1 MLEQDELRHHK
12 GLSAPLM
19 RGYNIIFS
27 EEHNGHNKYMGKN
40 SPKKSLINHMLETG
54 IVAKCLTDT
63 NGIYH
68 PVLNRLSE
76 ITGCDSDTLLTKIVF
91 ICAIH
96 DIGKIHPTF
105 QGRDEGTLEI
115 LKQEDLNQV
124 SFDTRFR
131 HEQYGANI
139 FDKLSAE
146 DVDIKNSDI
155 ISQII
160 RMHHQKEQKKNSDI
174 DIIKID
180 DKEKAKKWMHIQN
193 EIYDYIKNVFQF
205 DNLNLINKNISKSEL
220 FVVQNAILGIMIT
233 SDWIASNN
241 YVFDNQSYENID
253 EFLESRKTQALRFLN
268 NEGLIRQ
275 QIPVMQNFMS
285 AFGFN
290 GRPVQNDVE
299 KIVHKNDIKCM
310 LIESDCGS
318 GKTEAAL
325 YAAAVLG
332 NRSGLSGIYMG
343 LPTGVSAEAIQ
354 DRVDEFLTSR
364 GMRNTKLYTS
374 KSMLL
379 REPDK
384 QPVWTDMSRQ
394 RLLASSAV
402 GTVDQVMTAARLVR
416 FESVRM
422 DGLASKVLIIDEI
435 HAYDAYMLAVIK
447 DLLKICGELDVPVI
461 MLSAT
466 LPISTKNDLLGVL
479 GDGDIE
485 LHNGYPVISY
495 VTKDGR
501 VHEHVSRQ
509 YMPDKKISCELLPIL
524 NDNDKIA
531 RYAVDAVK
539 DGGCECV
546 IMNTVADAICVY
558 DKIKKNK
565 KNDCKIILYHS
576 RMTINARDKTSRKIL
591 AMCGKDRTKR
601 PERVIIVG
609 TQVLEQSLDI
619 DVDYMITAI
628 CPIDLLFQRI
638 GRYHRHGDEGTIR
651 EHVVVANTVQV
662 LIPATLSSY
671 GGTEYVYEK
680 CYLDATID
688 AIREHNGHLL
698 IPSGMPDMIN
708 YVYSY
713 ASIDVRVRQII
724 DEANSDAG
732 NIKIENGFEIY
743 TRKND
748 LTDKNLNVRLS
759 NTDETMAQIA
769 ILNDAEIETLGQSS
783 EADIELFKCRVVAV
797 RESKIK
803 NFKNFCKPET
813 GIFKDVQI
821 YTKDNCV
828 SEGKEI
834 VIDDEYGMR
843 IEKI

>member
-1 MLEQDELRHHK
+1 MDITK
-12 GLSAPLM
+12 IWA
-19 RGYNIIFS
+19 
-27 EEHNGHNKYMGKN
+27 KT

-54 IVAKCLTDT
+54 IVAGCLTDT
-63 NGIYH
+63 NGICH
-68 PVLNRLSE
+68 PVLNRMSE
-76 ITGCDSDTLLTKIVF
+76 ITGFDSDTLLAKIVF

-105 QGRDEGTLEI
+105 QGRDEETLEI
-115 LKQEDLNQV
+115 LKQEGLNQV

-139 FDKLSAE
+139 FNRLS
-146 DVDIKNSDI
+146 VDDADMKNSDI

-180 DKEKAKKWMHIQN
+180 DKEKAKKWRHIQN
-193 EIYDYIKNVFQF
+193 EIYDYVKNIFRF
-205 DNLNLINKNISKSEL
+205 DNLNLINKNISKSKL

-233 SDWIASNN
+233 SDWIASNS
-241 YVFDNQSYENID
+241 YVFDNQQYKNVD

-531 RYAVDAVK
+531 LYAVDAVK

-698 IPSGMPDMIN
+698 IPSGMLDMIN

-797 RESKIK
+797 RESKVK

-834 VIDDEYGMR
+834 VVDDEYGMR
-843 IEKI
+843 IKKV

>member
-1 MLEQDELRHHK
+1 MDITK
-12 GLSAPLM
+12 IWA
-19 RGYNIIFS
+19 
-27 EEHNGHNKYMGKN
+27 KTA
-40 SPKKSLINHMLETG
+40 PKKSLIDHMLETG
-54 IVAKCLTDT
+54 IVTECLIDAD
-63 NGIYH
+63 GMYR
-68 PVLNRLSE
+68 PVLSRLSE
-76 ITGCDSDTLLTKIVF
+76 ITGCDNNKLSAKIVF

-96 DIGKIHPTF
+96 DIGKAHPIF
-105 QGRDEGTLEI
+105 QGRDAETLEI
-115 LKQEDLNQV
+115 LRRKNLNQA

-139 FDKLSAE
+139 FDRLSAE

-180 DKEKAKKWMHIQN
+180 DKEKAKKWRHIQK
-193 EIYDYIKNVFQF
+193 EIYDYIKNVFHF

-241 YVFDNQSYENID
+241 YVFDNQPYKNID
-253 EFLESRKTQALRFLN
+253 EFLKSRKLQALKFLN
-268 NEGLIRQ
+268 NEGMIRQ
-275 QIPVMQNFMS
+275 QIPVMQDFKS

-354 DRVDEFLTSR
+354 NRVDEFLTSH

-384 QPVWTDMSRQ
+384 KPIWTDISRQ
-394 RLLASSAV
+394 RLLTSSAV
-402 GTVDQVMTAARLVR
+402 GTVDQVMTVARLAR

-422 DGLASKVLIIDEI
+422 NGLASKVLIIDEI
-435 HAYDAYMLAVIK
+435 HAYDTYMLAVIRG
-447 DLLKICGELDVPVI
+447 LLMICGELGVPVI

-466 LPISTKNDLLGVL
+466 LPISTKKGLLGVV
-479 GDGDIE
+479 GNRDME
-485 LHNGYPVISY
+485 LHNGYPMISY
-495 VTKDGR
+495 VTKDGD
-501 VHEHVSRQ
+501 VYEQVSNQ

-558 DKIKKNK
+558 DKIKKSK
-565 KNDCKIILYHS
+565 KSDCKIILYHS
-576 RMTINARDKTSRKIL
+576 RMTINARDETSREIL
-591 AMCGKDRTKR
+591 TMCGKDRTKR

-619 DVDYMITAI
+619 DVDYMITTI

-638 GRYHRHGDEGTIR
+638 GRYHRHGDAGTIR
-651 EHVVVANTVQV
+651 ERVVVANTVQV
-662 LIPATLSSY
+662 LIPSDLSSY

-680 CYLDATID
+680 CYLDATIN
-688 AIREHNGHLL
+688 AIQEHNGHLL

-708 YVYSY
+708 YVYGH

-743 TRKND
+743 TRKNY

-759 NTDETMAQIA
+759 NTDEVMVQIA
-769 ILNDAEIETLGQSS
+769 ILDNAEIEELGQNSKT
-783 EADIELFKCRVVAV
+783 DIELFKCRVVSV

-834 VIDDEYGMR
+834 VVDDEYGMR
-843 IEKI
+843 IKKV

>member
-1 MLEQDELRHHK
+1 MDITK
-12 GLSAPLM
+12 IWA
-19 RGYNIIFS
+19 
-27 EEHNGHNKYMGKN
+27 KTA
-40 SPKKSLINHMLETG
+40 PKKSLINHMLETG
-54 IVAKCLTDT
+54 IVAECLTDT

-76 ITGCDSDTLLTKIVF
+76 ITCCDSGTLLTKIVF

-105 QGRDEGTLEI
+105 QGHDEETLEI
-115 LKQEDLNQV
+115 LKHEGLNQV

-180 DKEKAKKWMHIQN
+180 DKEKAKKWQHIQN
-193 EIYDYIKNVFQF
+193 EIYDYVKNVFQF

-233 SDWIASNN
+233 ADWIASNN

-253 EFLESRKTQALRFLN
+253 EFLKSRKIQALKFLN
-268 NEGLIRQ
+268 NEGMIRQ
-275 QIPVMQNFMS
+275 QIPVMQDFKS

-325 YAAAVLG
+325 YAASVLG

-354 DRVDEFLTSR
+354 DRVDEFLTSH

-384 QPVWTDMSRQ
+384 KPVWTDMSRQ

-422 DGLASKVLIIDEI
+422 NGLASKVLIIDEI
-435 HAYDAYMLAVIK
+435 HAYDAYMLAVIT
-447 DLLKICGELDVPVI
+447 DLLKICKELGVPVI

-466 LPISTKNDLLGVL
+466 LPISTKKDLLGVL
-479 GDGDIE
+479 DDGDIE

-501 VHEHVSRQ
+501 VHEHVSHQ

-531 RYAVDAVK
+531 RYAVDAIK

-576 RMTINARDKTSRKIL
+576 RMTINARDETSRKIL
-591 AMCGKDRTKR
+591 VMCGKNRTKR

-638 GRYHRHGDEGTIR
+638 GRYHRHGDAGTIR

-662 LIPATLSSY
+662 LIPSDLSSY

-708 YVYSY
+708 YVYSH

-724 DEANSDAG
+724 DKANSDNG

-743 TRKND
+743 TRRNN

-759 NTDETMAQIA
+759 NTDEVMAQIA
-769 ILNDAEIETLGQSS
+769 ILDDAEIEMLGQSS

-834 VIDDEYGMR
+834 IIDNEYGMR
-843 IEKI
+843 IKKV

>member
-1 MLEQDELRHHK
+1 MDITK
-12 GLSAPLM
+12 IWA
-19 RGYNIIFS
+19 
-27 EEHNGHNKYMGKN
+27 KT

-54 IVAKCLTDT
+54 IVAGCLTDT
-63 NGIYH
+63 NGICH
-68 PVLNRLSE
+68 PVLNRMSE
-76 ITGCDSDTLLTKIVF
+76 ITGFDSDTLLAKIVF

-96 DIGKIHPTF
+96 YIGKIHPTF
-105 QGRDEGTLEI
+105 QGRDEETLEI
-115 LKQEDLNQV
+115 LKQEGLNQV

-139 FDKLSAE
+139 FNRLS
-146 DVDIKNSDI
+146 VDDADMKNSDI

-180 DKEKAKKWMHIQN
+180 DKEKAKKWRHIQN
-193 EIYDYIKNVFQF
+193 EIYDYVKNIFRF
-205 DNLNLINKNISKSEL
+205 DNLNLINKNISKSKL

-233 SDWIASNN
+233 SDWIASNS
-241 YVFDNQSYENID
+241 YVFDNQQYKNVD

-310 LIESDCGS
+310 LIESDCGY

-531 RYAVDAVK
+531 LYAVDAVK

-797 RESKIK
+797 RESKVK

-834 VIDDEYGMR
+834 VVDDEYGMR
-843 IEKI
+843 IKKV

>member
-1 MLEQDELRHHK
+1 MDITK
-12 GLSAPLM
+12 IWA
-19 RGYNIIFS
+19 
-27 EEHNGHNKYMGKN
+27 KTA
-40 SPKKSLINHMLETG
+40 PKKSLIDHMLETG
-54 IVAKCLTDT
+54 IVTECLIDAD
-63 NGIYH
+63 GMYR
-68 PVLNRLSE
+68 PVLSRLSE
-76 ITGCDSDTLLTKIVF
+76 ITGCDNNKLSAKIVF

-96 DIGKIHPTF
+96 DIGKAHPIF
-105 QGRDEGTLEI
+105 QGRDAETLEI
-115 LKQEDLNQV
+115 LRRKNLNQA

-139 FDKLSAE
+139 FDRLSAE

-180 DKEKAKKWMHIQN
+180 DKEKAKKWRHIQK
-193 EIYDYIKNVFQF
+193 EIYDYIKNVFHF

-241 YVFDNQSYENID
+241 YVFDNQPYKNID
-253 EFLESRKTQALRFLN
+253 EFLKSRKLQALKFLN

-275 QIPVMQNFMS
+275 QIPVMQDFRS

-354 DRVDEFLTSR
+354 NRVDEFLTSR

-384 QPVWTDMSRQ
+384 KPAWTDISRQ
-394 RLLASSAV
+394 RLLTSSAV
-402 GTVDQVMTAARLVR
+402 GTVDQVMTVARLVR

-466 LPISTKNDLLGVL
+466 LPISTKSDLLGVL
-479 GDGDIE
+479 GDGNIE
-485 LHNGYPVISY
+485 LHNGYPMISY
-495 VTKDGR
+495 VTKDGKT
-501 VHEHVSRQ
+501 HEHVSHQ

-576 RMTINARDKTSRKIL
+576 RMTINARDETSRKIL
-591 AMCGKDRTKR
+591 TMCGKDRTKR

-638 GRYHRHGDEGTIR
+638 GRYHRHGDAGTIR
-651 EHVVVANTVQV
+651 ERVVVANTVQV
-662 LIPATLSSY
+662 LIPADLSSY

-688 AIREHNGHLL
+688 TIREHNGHLL
-698 IPSGMPDMIN
+698 IPSDMPDMIN
-708 YVYSY
+708 YVYSH

-759 NTDETMAQIA
+759 NTDETMVQIA
-769 ILNDAEIETLGQSS
+769 ILDDTEIEELGQSS

-797 RESKIK
+797 RESKVK

-821 YTKDNCV
+821 YTKNDCV

-834 VIDDEYGMR
+834 IIDDEYGMR

>member
-1 MLEQDELRHHK
+1 M
-12 GLSAPLM
+12 
-19 RGYNIIFS
+19 NITKIWA
-27 EEHNGHNKYMGKN
+27 KTA
-40 SPKKSLINHMLETG
+40 PKKSLINHMLETG
-54 IVAKCLTDT
+54 IVAGCLTDT

-76 ITGCDSDTLLTKIVF
+76 ITGYDSDTLLAKIVF

-105 QGRDEGTLEI
+105 QGRDEETLEV
-115 LKQEDLNQV
+115 LRQENLNQM

-139 FDKLSAE
+139 FDRLSVE

-155 ISQII
+155 IAQII

-180 DKEKAKKWMHIQN
+180 DKEKAKKWRHIQN
-193 EIYDYIKNVFQF
+193 EIYDYIKNVFRF
-205 DNLNLINKNISKSEL
+205 DNLNLINKNINKSEL

-233 SDWIASNN
+233 ADWIASNS
-241 YVFDNQSYENID
+241 YVFDNQQYENVD
-253 EFLESRKTQALRFLN
+253 EFLESRKTQALKFLN

-275 QIPVMQNFMS
+275 QIPVMQDFRS

-354 DRVDEFLTSR
+354 NRVDEFLTSH

-384 QPVWTDMSRQ
+384 KPIWTDISRQ

-447 DLLKICGELDVPVI
+447 DLLKICGELGVPVI

-479 GDGDIE
+479 CDGDIE
-485 LHNGYPVISY
+485 LHNGYPMISY
-495 VTKDGR
+495 VTKDGM
-501 VHEHVSRQ
+501 VHEHVSHQ

-638 GRYHRHGDEGTIR
+638 GRYHRHGDAGTIR

-688 AIREHNGHLL
+688 AINEHNGHLL

-708 YVYSY
+708 YVYSH

-759 NTDETMAQIA
+759 NTDETMVQIA

>member
-1 MLEQDELRHHK
+1 MDITK
-12 GLSAPLM
+12 IWA
-19 RGYNIIFS
+19 
-27 EEHNGHNKYMGKN
+27 KT

-54 IVAKCLTDT
+54 IVAGCLTDT
-63 NGIYH
+63 NGICH
-68 PVLNRLSE
+68 PVLNRMSE
-76 ITGCDSDTLLTKIVF
+76 ITGFDSDTLLAKIVF

-105 QGRDEGTLEI
+105 QGRDEETLEI
-115 LKQEDLNQV
+115 LKQEGLNQV

-139 FDKLSAE
+139 FNRLS
-146 DVDIKNSDI
+146 VDDADMKNSDI

-180 DKEKAKKWMHIQN
+180 DKEKAKKWRHIQN
-193 EIYDYIKNVFQF
+193 EIYDYVKNIFRF
-205 DNLNLINKNISKSEL
+205 DNLNLINKNISKSKL

-233 SDWIASNN
+233 SDWIASNS
-241 YVFDNQSYENID
+241 YVFDNQQYKNVD

-531 RYAVDAVK
+531 LYAVDAVK

-797 RESKIK
+797 RESKVK

-834 VIDDEYGMR
+834 VVDDEYGMR
-843 IEKI
+843 IKKV

>member
-1 MLEQDELRHHK
+1 MDITK
-12 GLSAPLM
+12 IWA
-19 RGYNIIFS
+19 
-27 EEHNGHNKYMGKN
+27 KTT
-40 SPKKSLINHMLETG
+40 PKKSLINHMLETG
-54 IVAKCLTDT
+54 IVAERLTDT

-68 PVLNRLSE
+68 PVLNRLTE
-76 ITGCDSDTLLTKIVF
+76 ITGCDSDTLLAKIVF

-105 QGRDEGTLEI
+105 QGRDEETLAM
-115 LKQEDLNQV
+115 LKQEGLNQV

-139 FDKLSAE
+139 FDKLSTE

-253 EFLESRKTQALRFLN
+253 EFLKSRKIQALKFLN
-268 NEGLIRQ
+268 NEGMIRQ
-275 QIPVMQNFMS
+275 QIPVMQDFKS

-299 KIVHKNDIKCM
+299 KIVQKNDIKCM

-325 YAAAVLG
+325 YAASVLG

-354 DRVDEFLTSR
+354 DRVDEFLTSH

-384 QPVWTDMSRQ
+384 KPVWTDMSRQ

-447 DLLKICGELDVPVI
+447 DLLKICEGLGVPVI

-466 LPISTKNDLLGVL
+466 LPISTKKDLLGAL
-479 GDGDIE
+479 GNGDIE

-495 VTKDGR
+495 VTKDGM
-501 VHEHVSRQ
+501 VHEHVSYQ

-531 RYAVDAVK
+531 RYAADAVK

-576 RMTINARDKTSRKIL
+576 RMATNARDETSRKIL
-591 AMCGKDRTKR
+591 AMCGKNRTER

-638 GRYHRHGDEGTIR
+638 GRYHRHGDAGTIR

-662 LIPATLSSY
+662 LIPSDLSSY
-671 GGTEYVYEK
+671 GGTEYVYKK

-708 YVYSY
+708 YVYSH

-724 DEANSDAG
+724 DEANSDNG

-743 TRKND
+743 TRRNN

-759 NTDETMAQIA
+759 NTDEVMVQIA
-769 ILNDAEIETLGQSS
+769 ILNDAEINALGKNS
-783 EADIELFKCRVVAV
+783 EIDIELFKCRVVSV
-797 RESKIK
+797 MESKIK
-803 NFKNFCKPET
+803 NFKHFCKPET
-813 GIFKDVQI
+813 GIFKDVKI
-821 YTKDNCV
+821 YTKNDCV
-828 SEGKEI
+828 SEDKEI
-834 VIDDEYGMR
+834 IIDDEYGMR
-843 IEKI
+843 IKKV

>member
-1 MLEQDELRHHK
+1 MDITK
-12 GLSAPLM
+12 IWA
-19 RGYNIIFS
+19 
-27 EEHNGHNKYMGKN
+27 KTA
-40 SPKKSLINHMLETG
+40 PKKSLIDHMLETG
-54 IVAKCLTDT
+54 IVTECLIDAD
-63 NGIYH
+63 GMYR
-68 PVLNRLSE
+68 PVLSRLSE
-76 ITGCDSDTLLTKIVF
+76 ITGCDNNKLSAKIVF

-96 DIGKIHPTF
+96 DIGKAHPIF
-105 QGRDEGTLEI
+105 QGRDAETLEI
-115 LKQEDLNQV
+115 LRRKNLNQA

-139 FDKLSAE
+139 FDRLSAE

-180 DKEKAKKWMHIQN
+180 DKEKAKKWRHIQK
-193 EIYDYIKNVFQF
+193 EIYDYIKNVFHF

-241 YVFDNQSYENID
+241 YVFDNQPYKNID
-253 EFLESRKTQALRFLN
+253 EFLKSRKLQALKFLN
-268 NEGLIRQ
+268 NEGMIRQ
-275 QIPVMQNFMS
+275 QIPVMQDFKS

-354 DRVDEFLTSR
+354 NRVDEFLTSR

-384 QPVWTDMSRQ
+384 KPVWTDMSRQ

-447 DLLKICGELDVPVI
+447 DLLKICGELGVPVI

-479 GDGDIE
+479 CDGDIE
-485 LHNGYPVISY
+485 LHNGYPMISY
-495 VTKDGR
+495 VTKDGN
-501 VHEHVSRQ
+501 VHEHVSHQ

-531 RYAVDAVK
+531 RYAVDVVK

-638 GRYHRHGDEGTIR
+638 GRYHRHGDAGTIR
-651 EHVVVANTVQV
+651 EHVVIANTVQV
-662 LIPATLSSY
+662 LIPFDLSSY
-671 GGTEYVYEK
+671 GGTEYIYEK

-688 AIREHNGHLL
+688 AINEHNGHLL

-708 YVYSY
+708 YVYSH

-732 NIKIENGFEIY
+732 NIKIKNGFEIY

-759 NTDETMAQIA
+759 NTDEVMAQIA

-797 RESKIK
+797 RESKVK

-821 YTKDNCV
+821 YTKDECV
-828 SEGKEI
+828 SGDKEI
-834 VIDDEYGMR
+834 VVDDEYGMR
-843 IEKI
+843 NEKI

>member
-1 MLEQDELRHHK
+1 MDITK
-12 GLSAPLM
+12 IWA
-19 RGYNIIFS
+19 
-27 EEHNGHNKYMGKN
+27 KT

-54 IVAKCLTDT
+54 IVAGCLTDT

-76 ITGCDSDTLLTKIVF
+76 ITGFDSDTLLAKIVF

-105 QGRDEGTLEI
+105 QGRDEKTLEI
-115 LKQEDLNQV
+115 LKQEGLNQV

-139 FDKLSAE
+139 FNRLS
-146 DVDIKNSDI
+146 VDDADMKNSDI

-180 DKEKAKKWMHIQN
+180 DKEKAKKWRHIQN
-193 EIYDYIKNVFQF
+193 EIYDYVKNIFRF
-205 DNLNLINKNISKSEL
+205 DNLNLINKNISKSKL

-233 SDWIASNN
+233 SDWIASNS
-241 YVFDNQSYENID
+241 YVFDNQQYKNVD

-354 DRVDEFLTSR
+354 NRVDEFLTSH

-384 QPVWTDMSRQ
+384 KPIWTDISRQ

-447 DLLKICGELDVPVI
+447 DLLKICGELGVPVI

-479 GDGDIE
+479 CDGDIE
-485 LHNGYPVISY
+485 LHNGYPMISY
-495 VTKDGR
+495 VTKDGKT
-501 VHEHVSRQ
+501 HEHVSHQ

-576 RMTINARDKTSRKIL
+576 RMTINARDETSQKIL

-609 TQVLEQSLDI
+609 TQVLEQSLDV

-638 GRYHRHGDEGTIR
+638 GRYHRHGDAGTIR

-662 LIPATLSSY
+662 LIPSDLSSY

-688 AIREHNGHLL
+688 AINEHNGHLL

-708 YVYSY
+708 YVYSH

-759 NTDETMAQIA
+759 NTDETMVQIA
-769 ILNDAEIETLGQSS
+769 ILNDTEIEMLGQSS

-834 VIDDEYGMR
+834 VVDAEYGMR
-843 IEKI
+843 IKKV

>member
-1 MLEQDELRHHK
+1 MDITK
-12 GLSAPLM
+12 IWA
-19 RGYNIIFS
+19 
-27 EEHNGHNKYMGKN
+27 KTA
-40 SPKKSLINHMLETG
+40 PKKSLIDHMLETG
-54 IVAKCLTDT
+54 IVTECLIDAD
-63 NGIYH
+63 GMYR
-68 PVLNRLSE
+68 PVLSRLSE
-76 ITGCDSDTLLTKIVF
+76 ITGCDNNKLSAKIVF

-96 DIGKIHPTF
+96 DIGKAHPIF
-105 QGRDEGTLEI
+105 QGRDAETLEI
-115 LKQEDLNQV
+115 LRRKNLNQA

-139 FDKLSAE
+139 FDRLSAE

-180 DKEKAKKWMHIQN
+180 DKEKAKKWRHIQK
-193 EIYDYIKNVFQF
+193 EIYDYIKNVFHF

-241 YVFDNQSYENID
+241 YVFDNQPYKNID
-253 EFLESRKTQALRFLN
+253 EFLKSRKLQALKFLN
-268 NEGLIRQ
+268 NEGMIRQ
-275 QIPVMQNFMS
+275 QIPVMQDFKS

-354 DRVDEFLTSR
+354 NRVDEFLTSH

-384 QPVWTDMSRQ
+384 KPIWTDISRQ
-394 RLLASSAV
+394 RLLTSSAV
-402 GTVDQVMTAARLVR
+402 GTVDQVMTVARLAR

-422 DGLASKVLIIDEI
+422 NGLASKVLIIDEI
-435 HAYDAYMLAVIK
+435 HAYDTYMLAVIRG
-447 DLLKICGELDVPVI
+447 LLMICGELGVPVI

-466 LPISTKNDLLGVL
+466 LPISTKKGLLGVV
-479 GDGDIE
+479 GNRDME
-485 LHNGYPVISY
+485 LHNGYPMISY
-495 VTKDGR
+495 VTKDGD
-501 VHEHVSRQ
+501 VYEQVSNQ
-509 YMPDKKISCELLPIL
+509 YMPDKKISCKLLPIL
-524 NDNDKIA
+524 NNNDEIA

-558 DKIKKNK
+558 DKIKEK
-565 KNDCKIILYHS
+565 KSDNCKIILYHS
-576 RMTINARDKTSRKIL
+576 RMTINARDKKSREIL
-591 AMCGKDRTKR
+591 KMCGKDRSER
-601 PERVIIVG
+601 PERAIIVG

-619 DVDYMITAI
+619 DVDYMIIAI

-651 EHVVVANTVQV
+651 KRVDVGNTVQV
-662 LIPATLSSY
+662 LIPSDLSSY

-680 CYLDATID
+680 CYLDATIN
-688 AIREHNGHLL
+688 AIQEHNGHLL

-708 YVYSY
+708 YVYGH

-743 TRKND
+743 TRKNY

-759 NTDETMAQIA
+759 NTDEVMVQIA
-769 ILNDAEIETLGQSS
+769 ILDNAEIEELGQNSKT
-783 EADIELFKCRVVAV
+783 DIELFKCRVVSV

-834 VIDDEYGMR
+834 VVDDEYGMR
-843 IEKI
+843 IKKV

>member
-1 MLEQDELRHHK
+1 MDIT
-12 GLSAPLM
+12 
-19 RGYNIIFS
+19 NIWA
-27 EEHNGHNKYMGKN
+27 KTA
-40 SPKKSLINHMLETG
+40 PKKSLINHMLETG
-54 IVAKCLTDT
+54 IVAGCLTDT

-76 ITGCDSDTLLTKIVF
+76 ITGYDSDTLLAKIVF

-105 QGRDEGTLEI
+105 QGRDEETLEI
-115 LKQEDLNQV
+115 LKQEGLNQV

-139 FDKLSAE
+139 FDRLS
-146 DVDIKNSDI
+146 VDDADMKNSDI

-180 DKEKAKKWMHIQN
+180 DKEKAKKWRHIQN
-193 EIYDYIKNVFQF
+193 EIYNYVKNIFRF
-205 DNLNLINKNISKSEL
+205 DNLNLINKNISKSKL

-233 SDWIASNN
+233 SDWIASNS
-241 YVFDNQSYENID
+241 YVFDNQQYKNVD

-268 NEGLIRQ
+268 NEGLIQQ

-384 QPVWTDMSRQ
+384 KPVWTDMSRQ
-394 RLLASSAV
+394 RLLAASAI

-447 DLLKICGELDVPVI
+447 DLLKICGELGVPVI

-479 GDGDIE
+479 CDGDIE
-485 LHNGYPVISY
+485 LHNGYPMISY
-495 VTKDGR
+495 VTKDGN
-501 VHEHVSRQ
+501 VHEHVSHQ
-509 YMPDKKISCELLPIL
+509 YMPDKTISCELLPIL

-531 RYAVDAVK
+531 RYAVDVVK

-576 RMTINARDKTSRKIL
+576 RMTINARDETSRKIL
-591 AMCGKDRTKR
+591 TMCGKDRTKR

-638 GRYHRHGDEGTIR
+638 GRYHRHGDAGTIR

-688 AIREHNGHLL
+688 AINEHNGHLL

-708 YVYSY
+708 YVYSH

-759 NTDETMAQIA
+759 NTDETMVQIA
-769 ILNDAEIETLGQSS
+769 ILDDTEIEELGQSS

-797 RESKIK
+797 RESKVK
-803 NFKNFCKPET
+803 NFKNFCKPGT

-834 VIDDEYGMR
+834 VVDDEYGMR
-843 IEKI
+843 IKKV

>member
-1 MLEQDELRHHK
+1 MDITK
-12 GLSAPLM
+12 IWA
-19 RGYNIIFS
+19 
-27 EEHNGHNKYMGKN
+27 KTA
-40 SPKKSLINHMLETG
+40 PKKSLIDHMLETG
-54 IVAKCLTDT
+54 IVTECLIDAD
-63 NGIYH
+63 GMYR
-68 PVLNRLSE
+68 PVLSRLSE
-76 ITGCDSDTLLTKIVF
+76 ITGCDNNKLSAKIVF

-96 DIGKIHPTF
+96 DIGKAHPIF
-105 QGRDEGTLEI
+105 QGRDAETLEI
-115 LKQEDLNQV
+115 LRRKNLNQA

-139 FDKLSAE
+139 FDRLSAE

-180 DKEKAKKWMHIQN
+180 DKEKAKKWRHIQN
-193 EIYDYIKNVFQF
+193 EIYDYIKNVFHF

-241 YVFDNQSYENID
+241 YVFDNQPYKNID
-253 EFLESRKTQALRFLN
+253 EFLKSRKTQALKFLN

-275 QIPVMQNFMS
+275 QIPVMQDFRS

-354 DRVDEFLTSR
+354 NRVDEFLTSH

-384 QPVWTDMSRQ
+384 KPIWTDISRQ
-394 RLLASSAV
+394 RLLAASAV

-447 DLLKICGELDVPVI
+447 DLLKICGELGVPVI

-479 GDGDIE
+479 CDGDIK
-485 LHNGYPVISY
+485 LHNGYPMISY
-495 VTKDGR
+495 VTKDGM
-501 VHEHVSRQ
+501 VHEHVSHQ

-638 GRYHRHGDEGTIR
+638 GRYHRHGDAGTIR

-688 AIREHNGHLL
+688 AINEHNGHLL

-708 YVYSY
+708 YVYSH

-759 NTDETMAQIA
+759 NTDETMVQIA

-828 SEGKEI
+828 SEDKEI
-834 VIDDEYGMR
+834 VVDDEYGMR

>member
-1 MLEQDELRHHK
+1 MDIT
-12 GLSAPLM
+12 
-19 RGYNIIFS
+19 NIWA
-27 EEHNGHNKYMGKN
+27 KTA
-40 SPKKSLINHMLETG
+40 PKKSLINHMLETG
-54 IVAKCLTDT
+54 IVAECLTDT

-105 QGRDEGTLEI
+105 QGRDEETLEM
-115 LKQEDLNQV
+115 LRQEDLNQV

-180 DKEKAKKWMHIQN
+180 NKEKAKKWRYIQN
-193 EIYDYIKNVFQF
+193 EIYDYVKNIFRF

-241 YVFDNQSYENID
+241 YVFDNQPYENID
-253 EFLESRKTQALRFLN
+253 VFLESRKVQALKFLS
-268 NEGLIRQ
+268 NEELIRQ
-275 QIPVMQNFMS
+275 QIPVMQDFKS

-354 DRVDEFLTSR
+354 NRVDKFLTLH
-364 GMRNTKLYTS
+364 GMQNTKLYTS

-384 QPVWTDMSRQ
+384 KPVWTDMSRQ
-394 RLLASSAV
+394 RLLAASAV

-447 DLLKICGELDVPVI
+447 DLLKICEELGVPVI

-466 LPISTKNDLLGVL
+466 LPISTKSDLLGVL
-479 GDGDIE
+479 GDGNIE
-485 LHNGYPVISY
+485 LHNGYPMISY
-495 VTKDGR
+495 VTKDGKI
-501 VHEHVSRQ
+501 HEHVSHQ

-565 KNDCKIILYHS
+565 KDDCKIILYHS
-576 RMTINARDKTSRKIL
+576 RMTINARDEKSREIL

-638 GRYHRHGDEGTIR
+638 GRYHRHGDAGTIR
-651 EHVVVANTVQV
+651 EYVVVANIVQV
-662 LIPATLSSY
+662 LIPSDLSSY

-688 AIREHNGHLL
+688 AINEHNGHLL

-708 YVYSY
+708 YVYSH

-732 NIKIENGFEIY
+732 NIKIKNGFEIY
-743 TRKND
+743 TKRND

-759 NTDETMAQIA
+759 NTDETIVQIA
-769 ILNDAEIETLGQSS
+769 ILNDAEIEKLGQNS

-797 RESKIK
+797 SESKVK

-821 YTKDNCV
+821 YTKDDCV
-828 SEGKEI
+828 SGDKEI

>member
-1 MLEQDELRHHK
+1 MDITK
-12 GLSAPLM
+12 IWA
-19 RGYNIIFS
+19 
-27 EEHNGHNKYMGKN
+27 KTA
-40 SPKKSLINHMLETG
+40 PKKSLIDHMLETG
-54 IVAKCLTDT
+54 IVTECLIDAD
-63 NGIYH
+63 GMYR
-68 PVLNRLSE
+68 PVLSRLSE
-76 ITGCDSDTLLTKIVF
+76 ITGCDNNKLSAKIVF

-96 DIGKIHPTF
+96 DIGKAHPIF
-105 QGRDEGTLEI
+105 QGRDAETLEI
-115 LKQEDLNQV
+115 LRRKNLNQA

-139 FDKLSAE
+139 FDRLSAE

-180 DKEKAKKWMHIQN
+180 DKEKAKKWRHIQK
-193 EIYDYIKNVFQF
+193 EIYDYIKNVFHF

-241 YVFDNQSYENID
+241 YVFDNQPYKNID
-253 EFLESRKTQALRFLN
+253 EFLKSRKLQALKFLN
-268 NEGLIRQ
+268 NEGMIRQ
-275 QIPVMQNFMS
+275 QIPVMQDFKS

-354 DRVDEFLTSR
+354 NRVDEFLTSH

-384 QPVWTDMSRQ
+384 KPIWTDISRQ
-394 RLLASSAV
+394 RLLTSSAV
-402 GTVDQVMTAARLVR
+402 GTVDQVMTVARLAR

-422 DGLASKVLIIDEI
+422 NGLASKVLIIDEI
-435 HAYDAYMLAVIK
+435 HAYDTYMLAVIRG
-447 DLLKICGELDVPVI
+447 LLMICGELGVPVI

-466 LPISTKNDLLGVL
+466 LPISTKKGLLGVV
-479 GDGDIE
+479 GNRDME
-485 LHNGYPVISY
+485 LHNGYPMISY
-495 VTKDGR
+495 VTKDGD
-501 VHEHVSRQ
+501 VYEQVSNQ
-509 YMPDKKISCELLPIL
+509 YMPDKKISCKLLPIL
-524 NDNDKIA
+524 NNNDEIA

-558 DKIKKNK
+558 DKIKEK
-565 KNDCKIILYHS
+565 KSDNCKIILYHS
-576 RMTINARDKTSRKIL
+576 RMTINARDKKSREIL
-591 AMCGKDRTKR
+591 KMCGKDRSER
-601 PERVIIVG
+601 PERAIIVG

>member
-1 MLEQDELRHHK
+1 MDITK
-12 GLSAPLM
+12 IWA
-19 RGYNIIFS
+19 
-27 EEHNGHNKYMGKN
+27 KTA
-40 SPKKSLINHMLETG
+40 PKKSLINHMLETG

-68 PVLNRLSE
+68 PVLNRLAE
-76 ITGCDSDTLLTKIVF
+76 ITGCGSDTLLTKIVF

-96 DIGKIHPTF
+96 DIGKIHPIF
-105 QGRDEGTLEI
+105 QGRDEETLEM
-115 LKQEDLNQV
+115 LKHEGLNQV

-139 FDKLSAE
+139 FDRLSVE

-180 DKEKAKKWMHIQN
+180 DKEKAKKWRHIQN

-233 SDWIASNN
+233 ADWIASNH
-241 YVFDNQSYENID
+241 YVFDNQPYKNID
-253 EFLESRKTQALRFLN
+253 EFLESRKIQVLKFLN
-268 NEGLIRQ
+268 NEGMIRQ
-275 QIPVMQNFMS
+275 QIPVMQDFRS

-299 KIVHKNDIKCM
+299 KIVHKNNIKCM

-325 YAAAVLG
+325 YAASVLG

-354 DRVDEFLTSR
+354 DRVDEFLTAHD
-364 GMRNTKLYTS
+364 MRNTKLYTS

-379 REPDK
+379 REPGK
-384 QPVWTDMSRQ
+384 KPVWTDMSRQ
-394 RLLASSAV
+394 RLLAASAV

-447 DLLKICGELDVPVI
+447 DLLKICEELGVPVI

-466 LPISTKNDLLGVL
+466 LPISTKSDLLGVL
-479 GDGDIE
+479 GDGNIE
-485 LHNGYPVISY
+485 LHNGYPMISY
-495 VTKDGR
+495 VTKDGK
-501 VHEHVSRQ
+501 VHEHVSHQ

-558 DKIKKNK
+558 DKIKKSK
-565 KNDCKIILYHS
+565 KNDCKIVLYHS
-576 RMTINARDKTSRKIL
+576 RMTINARDEKSREIL
-591 AMCGKDRTKR
+591 EMCGKDRTKR

-638 GRYHRHGDEGTIR
+638 GRYHRHGDAGTIR
-651 EHVVVANTVQV
+651 EHVVVANIVQV
-662 LIPATLSSY
+662 LIPSDLSSY
-671 GGTEYVYEK
+671 GGTEYVYKK

-688 AIREHNGHLL
+688 AINEHNGHLL

-708 YVYSY
+708 YVYSH

-732 NIKIENGFEIY
+732 NIKIKNGFEIY
-743 TRKND
+743 TKRND

-759 NTDETMAQIA
+759 NTDETIVQIA
-769 ILNDAEIETLGQSS
+769 ILNDAEIEKLGQNG

-797 RESKIK
+797 RESKVK
-803 NFKNFCKPET
+803 NFKNFRKPET
-813 GIFKDVQI
+813 GIFKDVKI
-821 YTKDNCV
+821 YTKNDCM

>member
-1 MLEQDELRHHK
+1 MDITK
-12 GLSAPLM
+12 IWA
-19 RGYNIIFS
+19 
-27 EEHNGHNKYMGKN
+27 KTA
-40 SPKKSLINHMLETG
+40 PKKSLIDHMLETG
-54 IVAKCLTDT
+54 IVTECLIDAD
-63 NGIYH
+63 GMYR
-68 PVLNRLSE
+68 PVLSRLSE
-76 ITGCDSDTLLTKIVF
+76 ITGCDNNKLSAKIVF

-96 DIGKIHPTF
+96 DIGKAHPIF
-105 QGRDEGTLEI
+105 QGRDAETLEI
-115 LKQEDLNQV
+115 LRRKNLNQA

-139 FDKLSAE
+139 FDRLSAE

-180 DKEKAKKWMHIQN
+180 DKEKAKKWRHIQK
-193 EIYDYIKNVFQF
+193 EIYDYIKNVFHF

-241 YVFDNQSYENID
+241 YVFDNQPYKNID
-253 EFLESRKTQALRFLN
+253 EFLKSRKLQALKFLN
-268 NEGLIRQ
+268 NEGMIRQ
-275 QIPVMQNFMS
+275 QIPVMQDFKS

-354 DRVDEFLTSR
+354 NRVDEFLTSH

-384 QPVWTDMSRQ
+384 KPIWTDISRQ
-394 RLLASSAV
+394 RLLTSSAV
-402 GTVDQVMTAARLVR
+402 GTVDQVMTVARLAR

-422 DGLASKVLIIDEI
+422 NGLASKVLIIDEI
-435 HAYDAYMLAVIK
+435 HAYDTYMLAVIRG
-447 DLLKICGELDVPVI
+447 LLMICGELGVPVI

-466 LPISTKNDLLGVL
+466 LPISTKKGLLGVV
-479 GDGDIE
+479 GNRDME
-485 LHNGYPVISY
+485 LHNGYPMISY
-495 VTKDGR
+495 VTKDGD
-501 VHEHVSRQ
+501 VYEQVSNQ
-509 YMPDKKISCELLPIL
+509 YMPDKKISCKLLPIL
-524 NDNDKIA
+524 NNNDEIA

-558 DKIKKNK
+558 DKIKEK
-565 KNDCKIILYHS
+565 KSDNCKIILYHS
-576 RMTINARDKTSRKIL
+576 RMTINARDKKSREIL
-591 AMCGKDRTKR
+591 KMCGKDRSER
-601 PERVIIVG
+601 PERAIIVG

-619 DVDYMITAI
+619 DVDYMIIAI

-651 EHVVVANTVQV
+651 KRVDVGNTVQV
-662 LIPATLSSY
+662 LIPADLSNY

-680 CYLDATID
+680 CYLDATVDTIQ
-688 AIREHNGHLL
+688 EHNNHLL

-708 YVYSY
+708 YVYSH

-759 NTDETMAQIA
+759 NTDETMVQIA
-769 ILNDAEIETLGQSS
+769 ILDDTEIEELGQSS

-797 RESKIK
+797 RESKVK

-821 YTKDNCV
+821 YTKNDCV

-834 VIDDEYGMR
+834 IIDDEYGMR